1 MGRSE
6 AEHQRDLNKLQESL
20 LQSKTYMKR
29 LKGQRGK
36 KEQTSRSKNARKG
49 KKMARGQAHAER
61 MEAKMNSRTSKVNQG
76 GGGGGRRKKN
86 RGKNRRGNPY

>member
-1 MGRSE
+1 
-6 AEHQRDLNKLQESL
+6 
-20 LQSKTYMKR
+20 
-29 LKGQRGK
+29 
-36 KEQTSRSKNARKG
+36 
-49 KKMARGQAHAER
+49 